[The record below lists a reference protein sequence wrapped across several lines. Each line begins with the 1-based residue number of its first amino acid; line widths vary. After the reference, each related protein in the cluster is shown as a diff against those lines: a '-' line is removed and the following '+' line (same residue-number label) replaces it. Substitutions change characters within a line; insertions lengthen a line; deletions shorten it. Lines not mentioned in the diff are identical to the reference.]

1 MNKQVEDIKAIRDLM
16 EKSTKFLS
24 LSGLSGVSAGI
35 TAIIGSAVAY
45 FWLLQDPSATDYNF
59 FQELFIF
66 LLIAFSVLVIA
77 LSFGI
82 YFSWK
87 KARKSNQKLVNKTT
101 LKMLY
106 HLGLPLLTGGVFSL
120 IFLLRGDIEMVAS
133 ATLIFYGLAL
143 INVSKFTFPEVHYL
157 GITEIV
163 LGLISAIFL
172 NHGIVFWTVG
182 FGVCHILYGFIMY
195 RKYDVK
201 K

>member
-1 MNKQVEDIKAIRDLM
+1 MEKQLEDLKAIREMM
-16 EKSTKFLS
+16 EKSSKYLS
-24 LSGLSGVSAGI
+24 LSGMSGILAGF
-35 TAIIGSAVAY
+35 TAMGGAA
-45 FWLLQDPSATDYNF
+45 FAWFFLLKDPSATNF
-59 FQELFIF
+59 SRFHELII
-66 LLIAFSVLVIA
+66 LLADALIVLT
-77 LSFGI
+77 LSIGYGI

-87 KARKSNQKLVNKTT
+87 KARKCNQKLVNKTT

-182 FGVCHILYGFIMY
+182 FGFCHILYGFIMY

>member
-1 MNKQVEDIKAIRDLM
+1 MEKQLEDLKAIREMM
-16 EKSTKFLS
+16 EKSSKYLS
-24 LSGLSGVSAGI
+24 LSGMSGILAGF
-35 TAIIGSAVAY
+35 TAIAGDALIVLTLSIGY
-45 FWLLQDPSATDYNF
+45 
-59 FQELFIF
+59 
-66 LLIAFSVLVIA
+66 
-77 LSFGI
+77 GI

-120 IFLLRGDIEMVAS
+120 IFLLRGDVEMVAS

-163 LGLISAIFL
+163 LGLLAAMFFYKGIF
-172 NHGIVFWTVG
+172 FWTIG
-182 FGVCHILYGFIMY
+182 FGFCHILYGFIMY